1 MPVAGETYMYFA
13 FIGDALDKM
22 YEAHHQNPRDYSV
35 YMINGDEE
43 EYTLDTSAFNNEERL
58 DNSKLAGRVVAIIAD
73 KSMQDPLTHVSISS
87 TIAGSFD
94 AINDALGCIRRGEE
108 TPPIPFTKV

>member
-22 YEAHHQNPRDYSV
+22 YEAHYQNPRDYSV

-43 EYTLDTSAFNNEERL
+43 EYTLDTNAFNNEERL

-73 KSMQDPLTHVSISS
+73 KSMQDPLTHASISS

-108 TPPIPFTKV
+108 TPPIPFTKI

>member
-43 EYTLDTSAFNNEERL
+43 EYTLDTNALNSEAKL
-58 DNSKLAGRVVAIIAD
+58 DNSKLAGRVVAVIAD
-73 KSMQDPLTHVSISS
+73 KNMLDPSAHGSIWSN
-87 TIAGSFD
+87 IAGSFD